1 MGTVE
6 IYTFPLQVKDLV
18 KISYVAVRGRDE
30 EEGAVQRVLNR
41 KRIASIKQYILD
53 GNMFVNTFVINWN
66 DSNYKPEF
74 ENDEIK
80 IPLVDSVAQLLDGQ
94 HRLEGLKEAMKLE
107 KSIGE
112 KQILVSMVIGLGTKE
127 AAKIFI
133 NINSEQKPVP
143 KSLIF
148 DLYGVTDDDKNFA
161 ITRSDD
167 IAKELN
173 ENVDSPYYNLI
184 KYPGS
189 PRGKGKIDL
198 STVVSTLKK
207 YVDVDGKFA
216 DNNIKDLNFQSQI
229 IINYFSTLKYHWDK
243 EELWGNASQNVF
255 FKAAG

>member
-66 DSNYKPEF
+66 DSNYTPEF
-74 ENDEIK
+74 ENAEIK

-107 KSIGE
+107 KNIGE

-161 ITRSDD
+161 I
-167 IAKELN
+167 IL
-173 ENVDSPYYNLI
+173 
-184 KYPGS
+184 
-189 PRGKGKIDL
+189 
-198 STVVSTLKK
+198 
-207 YVDVDGKFA
+207 
-216 DNNIKDLNFQSQI
+216 
-229 IINYFSTLKYHWDK
+229 
-243 EELWGNASQNVF
+243 
-255 FKAAG
+255 